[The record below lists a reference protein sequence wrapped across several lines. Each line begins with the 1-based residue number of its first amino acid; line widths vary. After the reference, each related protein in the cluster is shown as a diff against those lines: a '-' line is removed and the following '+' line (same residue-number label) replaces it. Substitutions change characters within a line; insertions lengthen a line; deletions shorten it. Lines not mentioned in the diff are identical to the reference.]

1 MIPYVQLLIK
11 DSIPATVD
19 GKQYML
25 PVISGFQVSFINP
38 NMYRRFE
45 CPYVDAIVKDDAHG
59 DFAEQDLVV
68 GVNRIIRL
76 EAVQPS
82 QNDKDP
88 TDVVYITEEQLKAL
102 VEILGPPQDTQLD
115 DEAEDPTWSDSTPT

>member
-45 CPYVDAIVKDDAHG
+45 CPYVDAIVKEDKNG

-68 GVNRIIRL
+68 GVNRIVRL

-102 VEILGPPQDTQLD
+102 VEILGPPQDNQED
-115 DEAEDPTWSDSTPT
+115 HEDPTRADSTPT